1 MGPSDSQTIQHNK
14 HITMALSL
22 FDSVFFPMSRAAR
35 PSLGHMLSPRGAFFD
50 NNLFAEMDER
60 RNQFLQDMNHLPEAT
75 DGKPGYSRSFSY
87 SSSTFKNAGSEPV
100 SQRTESFRAS
110 DGQSFSRSIRSV
122 GNQSVEETV
131 KGDETTRT
139 LHNIEEG
146 DLEGINQTVEQ
157 HTSQSPFQRFGQL
170 LSEDKTVPALQAT
183 STSTEL
189 PAALQADL
197 TKLKQAHQ

>member
-35 PSLGHMLSPRGAFFD
+35 PSLGHMLSPRGAFLD

-75 DGKPGYSRSFSY
+75 AGKPGYSRSFSY

-139 LHNIEEG
+139 L
-146 DLEGINQTVEQ
+146 QTVEQ